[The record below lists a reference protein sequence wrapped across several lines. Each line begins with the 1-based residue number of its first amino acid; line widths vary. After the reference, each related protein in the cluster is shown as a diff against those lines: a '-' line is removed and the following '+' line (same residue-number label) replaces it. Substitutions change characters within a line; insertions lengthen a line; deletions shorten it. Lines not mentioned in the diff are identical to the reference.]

1 MIQSRECSVLVWC
14 QNIQIVRVLNVP
26 TVHNK
31 VLIAFPER
39 LFYNP
44 CAFPERLFYNPWH
57 RSAWIPLNTLLN
69 DYEALFVITLYLRPP
84 LSNATAHMSFY
95 GIYSSIHLHLF
106 ALAFKHFVTLQASHQ
121 TSTGFNKH
129 KVTSVF
135 AQPPFSSVASICW
148 LQSASCTTNAQEEGN
163 HQHVL
168 WQM

>member
-1 MIQSRECSVLVWC
+1 MFQQFIIKYSLHF
-14 QNIQIVRVLNVP
+14 LNVYSTIP
-26 TVHNK
+26 VHFLN
-31 VLIAFPER
+31 VYSTILDT
-39 LFYNP
+39 
-44 CAFPERLFYNPWH
+44 

-69 DYEALFVITLYLRPP
+69 NYEALFVITLYLRPP

-95 GIYSSIHLHLF
+95 GIYSSIHLF
-106 ALAFKHFVTLQASHQ
+106 ALTFKHFVTLQASHQ
-121 TSTGFNKH
+121 TSTGFNNH